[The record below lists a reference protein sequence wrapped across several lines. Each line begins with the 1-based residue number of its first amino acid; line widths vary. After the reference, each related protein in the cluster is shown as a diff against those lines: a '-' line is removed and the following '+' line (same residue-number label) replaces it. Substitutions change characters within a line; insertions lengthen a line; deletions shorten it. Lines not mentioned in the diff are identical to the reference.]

1 MGTGNALRN
10 TSTAERRSALTAFL
24 AAAPA
29 SLGLWL
35 ATLYVHE
42 HVTAGPVMAAGR
54 VPYMIMGGVLFGV
67 PIVIG
72 LIVLIAWPA
81 LLVLR
86 RTIGVTLPMA
96 IFAGA
101 ACGLVV
107 RQVVAVMWAQPELS
121 FLPVSVVLVTGAGT
135 GWVWWR
141 VWSGAMGAGTR

>member
-1 MGTGNALRN
+1 MR
-10 TSTAERRSALTAFL
+10 STPIAERRSALTAFL

-42 HVTAGPVMAAGR
+42 HVTAGPVIAAGR

-72 LIVLIAWPA
+72 MIVLIAWPA

-86 RTIGVTLPMA
+86 RTTGVTLPIA

-107 RQVVAVMWAQPELS
+107 RQVVAVMWAEPELS

-141 VWSGAMGAGTR
+141 VWIGSIGIRMR

>member
-1 MGTGNALRN
+1 MRN
-10 TSTAERRSALTAFL
+10 IPISERRSALTAFL

-42 HVTAGPVMAAGR
+42 HVTAGPVIAAGR

-72 LIVLIAWPA
+72 MIVLIAWPA

-107 RQVVAVMWAQPELS
+107 RQVVAVMWAEPELS

-141 VWSGAMGAGTR
+141 VWIGSVGIRMR

>member
-1 MGTGNALRN
+1 M
-10 TSTAERRSALTAFL
+10 AERRSTITAFL

-29 SLGLWL
+29 ALGLWV
-35 ATLYVHE
+35 ATLYVHV
-42 HVTAGPVMAAGR
+42 HVTSGPVMAAAR
-54 VPYMIMGGVLFGV
+54 VPYMIIGGVLFGV

-86 RTIGVTLPMA
+86 RTVGITLPAA

-107 RQVVAVMWAQPELS
+107 RQAIARMWAEPELS
-121 FLPVSVVLVTGAGT
+121 FVPLPVVLATGAGT

-141 VWSGAMGAGTR
+141 VWSSATGVGASRS